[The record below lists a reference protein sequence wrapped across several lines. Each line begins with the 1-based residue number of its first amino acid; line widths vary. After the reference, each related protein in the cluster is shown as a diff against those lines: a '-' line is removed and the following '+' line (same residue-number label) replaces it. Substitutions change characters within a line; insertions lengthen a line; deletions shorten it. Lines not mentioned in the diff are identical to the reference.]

1 MVLSYRLSTHSKVQS
16 KRLRRTTLKKH
27 NNCGKK
33 SEVTSKR
40 AKSRGPVQRDTKEV
54 LAELVGK
61 LKEKLDRKKVA
72 ARSAG
77 EEHPGGELGPNLDR
91 LTVGVDLGDQGSHYC
106 ILGLEGETLA
116 EGQLRT
122 TQEDLATFFQG
133 LNAARVVV
141 EVGTHSA
148 WVQEVIS
155 GCGHEVLVANPRLME
170 GSKRRKRK
178 NDRIDA
184 HKLARLGRVD
194 PESLYPIQHRS
205 REVRQDLVMLR
216 ARDALVAA
224 RTEIINT
231 TRGLVKSMGARL
243 PKCSSLSFAEKVEG
257 AIPAE
262 LRDALL
268 PLVRMAAALS
278 DCIQEYVQQIEKLG
292 REKYGH
298 TALLRQVKG
307 VGPIT
312 ALAYVLTLENPDR
325 FVKSR
330 DVGPYLGL
338 VPKQEDSGEI
348 QPQLGISKTGDTMLR
363 KLLVGSAQYILGPF
377 GPDTDLRRYGLRL
390 CERGGKNAKKRAAVA
405 VARKL
410 AVLLHC
416 LWVSGEVYE
425 PLRQGMSPTIASAVA
440 A

>member
-1 MVLSYRLSTHSKVQS
+1 ME
-16 KRLRRTTLKKH
+16 KH
-27 NNCGKK
+27 NNSQKK
-33 SEVTSKR
+33 SEPTSKPT
-40 AKSRGPVQRDTKEV
+40 KSPGSVQRDTKEV
-54 LAELVGK
+54 LGELVGK
-61 LKEKLDRKKVA
+61 LKEKLDPKKVA
-72 ARSAG
+72 ATSAG
-77 EEHPGGELGPNLDR
+77 EKHPRGELRPNLDR
-91 LTVGVDLGDQGSHYC
+91 LTVGVDLGDQWSHYC

-122 TQEDLATFFQG
+122 TQEDIAEFFQA
-133 LNAARVVV
+133 LNAARVIF
-141 EVGTHSA
+141 EVGTHSP
-148 WVQEVIS
+148 WVQEVIC
-155 GCGHEVLVANPRLME
+155 GCGHEVLVANPRLMD

-184 HKLARLGRVD
+184 NKLARLGRVD
-194 PESLYPIQHRS
+194 PKSLHPIQHRS
-205 REVRQDLVMLR
+205 REVRQDLVVLR

-224 RTEIINT
+224 RTELINA
-231 TRGLVKSMGARL
+231 TRGLVKSMGTRL
-243 PKCSSLSFAEKVEG
+243 PKSSSPSFAQK
-257 AIPAE
+257 AE
-262 LRDALL
+262 EVVPIEMREALL

-278 DCIQEYVQQIEKLG
+278 DCIQGYDEKIEKLG

-312 ALAYVLTLENPDR
+312 ALAYVLTLENPKR

-338 VPKQEDSGEI
+338 VPKQEDSGES

-363 KLLVGSAQYILGPF
+363 KLLVGSAHYILGPF

-390 CERGGKNAKKRAAVA
+390 CQRGGKNAKKRAAVA

-425 PLRQGMSPTIASAVA
+425 PLRQGMSATIAPA
-440 A
+440 ATA

>member
-1 MVLSYRLSTHSKVQS
+1 M
-16 KRLRRTTLKKH
+16 KH
-27 NNCGKK
+27 HAGALAIGGF
-33 SEVTSKR
+33 VR
-40 AKSRGPVQRDTKEV
+40 SRWRGGREKNQR
-54 LAELVGK
+54 
-61 LKEKLDRKKVA
+61 
-72 ARSAG
+72 
-77 EEHPGGELGPNLDR
+77 GELRPNLDR
-91 LTVGVDLGDQGSHYC
+91 LTVGVDLGDQWSHYC

-116 EGQLRT
+116 EGQWRT
-122 TQEDLATFFQG
+122 TQQDVAEFFRA
-133 LNAARVVV
+133 LNAARVAM

-148 WVQEVIS
+148 WVREVICS
-155 GCGHEVLVANPRLME
+155 YGHEVLVANPRLME

-184 HKLARLGRVD
+184 NKLARLGRVD
-194 PESLYPIQHRS
+194 PESLHPIEHRS
-205 REVRQDLVMLR
+205 AEVRQDLVMLR

-224 RTEIINT
+224 RTELIKA

-243 PKCSSLSFAEKVEG
+243 PKCSSPSFAQKVEE
-257 AIPAE
+257 AVPAQVRE
-262 LRDALL
+262 ALL
-268 PLVRMAAALS
+268 PLVRMTAALS
-278 DCIQEYVQQIEKLG
+278 DCINGYDEKIEKLAS
-292 REKYGH
+292 EKYGH

-312 ALAYVLTLENPDR
+312 ALAYVLTLENPER

-338 VPKQEDSGEI
+338 VPKQEDSGES
-348 QPQLGISKTGDTMLR
+348 QPQLGISKSGDTMLR
-363 KLLVGSAQYILGPF
+363 KLLVGSAHYILGPF

-416 LWVSGEVYE
+416 LGVSGEVYE
-425 PLRQGMSPTIASAVA
+425 PLRQGMSATIAPAVA